1 MSGPPPFPAEIYLT
15 KADRNCQW
23 KNQVR
28 KTSPWLLLPRST
40 NKEILRRDM
49 SPQMKGATTSP
60 GTKRGPVPCRGA
72 DEDRAALRGIREALL
87 RHLQTLLKAWSNGV
101 LE

>member
-28 KTSPWLLLPRST
+28 KTSPWLLYRDPPIRKFSV
-40 NKEILRRDM
+40 EICHRKRKGRRHL
-49 SPQMKGATTSP
+49 S
-60 GTKRGPVPCRGA
+60 GTERGPVPSRGA

>member
-23 KNQVR
+23 NNQVR
-28 KTSPWLLLPRST
+28 KTSLWFLLPRST

-49 SPQMKGATTSP
+49 SMQMKGATASFRNWTWPS
-60 GTKRGPVPCRGA
+60 T
-72 DEDRAALRGIREALL
+72 
-87 RHLQTLLKAWSNGV
+87 
-101 LE
+101 